1 MQSVDLPNILHGQR
15 HQCDLLIYNL
25 KVDSDF
31 RGVSGRWER
40 RSGRSPSAPLFFG
53 AQIGRSAVKRRHLLA
68 GANPARQLSFQPV
81 AIGAG
86 YGGNDMA

>member
-1 MQSVDLPNILHGQR
+1 MARKRYKPEV
-15 HQCDLLIYNL
+15 LI
-25 KVDSDF
+25 
-31 RGVSGRWER
+31 
-40 RSGRSPSAPLFFG
+40 G
-53 AQIGRSAVKRRHLLA
+53 ALVGRSAVKRRHLLA